1 MKQSEVLAWVVERTA
16 LRGVRYAAR
25 GRDGWQKSANGLWPL
40 QPDAPPPD
48 DPDAV
53 KDAEPAPDEGGT
65 VVDADKPLARAVR
78 EAKGTMGARQVV
90 LALPL
95 SRLLVQVMKF
105 PAEMRDDLAGA
116 VALQMDKLSPFA
128 DEDLSVSHEVLSE
141 GENEIWVLGAAMPTV
156 VFEEIG
162 TALQLSKLHIARTDI
177 ASLGWFRT
185 LCGPLNLTRPG
196 RRVLLMDIDDGWDLV
211 VIDHGVPVLMRGL
224 GVIPDTETLIREITL
239 SFMNAELEAGT
250 LTPSEVLVIS
260 DTPPTP
266 EQTAQITGLLGAP
279 VHHHLP
285 PDPDGGAD
293 GVAIR
298 TYEEAS
304 MDLTP
309 VVWRNAVK
317 EARTTRRVMT
327 GIAAAMVVWG
337 LIMATLFSVPAVYKQ
352 MTKRTRAQSVAH
364 AKAYKQVSD
373 MRDRVRLIQSYMN
386 YTNSALEL
394 LRISTELLP
403 PEGITLYGFTY
414 IKEEGVK
421 IMGEADAP
429 SIVYDYVDAVKE
441 EPIFETVTFPAVST
455 TAKGKQK
462 FDIDAKFPGVQKK

>member
-1 MKQSEVLAWVVERTA
+1 MKQSEVIAWVIERAA
-16 LRGVRYAAR
+16 LRGVRYGAR
-25 GRDGWQKSANGLWPL
+25 GRDGWQKSGNGLWPL
-40 QPDAPPPD
+40 QTEAELSPKAETPEEAAP
-48 DPDAV
+48 
-53 KDAEPAPDEGGT
+53 EEGT

-78 EAKGTMGARQVV
+78 EAKGATGARQVV

-105 PAEMRDDLAGA
+105 PAEMRDDLTDA

-128 DEDLSVSHEVLSE
+128 GEELSISHEVLSE
-141 GENEIWVLGAAMPTV
+141 GETDLWVLGAAMPTI
-156 VFEEIG
+156 VFEDIG

-185 LCGPLNLTRPG
+185 LCGPLNLMRPG
-196 RRVLLMDIDDGWDLV
+196 RRVLLMDMDDGWDLV

-224 GVIPDTETLIREITL
+224 GVIPDTDTLIREITL
-239 SFMNAELEAGT
+239 SFMSAELEAGT

-260 DTPPTP
+260 AAKPTA
-266 EQTAQITGLLGAP
+266 EQATRITELLGAP

-298 TYEEAS
+298 TYEAAT

-309 VVWRNAVK
+309 AAWRTAVK
-317 EARTTRRVMT
+317 EARVNKRVMT
-327 GIAAAMVVWG
+327 GVAIAMVGWAA
-337 LIMATLFSVPAVYKQ
+337 IMGTLFGVPAVYKQ
-352 MTKRTRAQSVAH
+352 MTKRTRQQSTQIAS
-364 AKAYKQVSD
+364 AYKQVSD
-373 MRDRVRLIQSYMN
+373 MRERVHLIQSYMS
-386 YTNSALEL
+386 YTNSALEI

-403 PEGITLYGFTY
+403 DDITLYGFSY
-414 IKEEGVK
+414 EKGENVK
-421 IMGEADAP
+421 ITGEADIP
-429 SIVYDYVDAVKE
+429 QSVYDYVDAMKKE
-441 EPIFETVTFPAVST
+441 PLFETVTFTGPTT

-462 FDIDAKFPGVQKK
+462 FDLDAKFHGAQPKK